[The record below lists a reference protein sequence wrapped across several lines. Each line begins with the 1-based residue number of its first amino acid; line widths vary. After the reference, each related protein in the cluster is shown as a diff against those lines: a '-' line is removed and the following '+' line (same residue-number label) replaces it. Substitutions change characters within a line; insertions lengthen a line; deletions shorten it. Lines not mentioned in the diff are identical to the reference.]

1 MWGVHSAYLR
11 PFDPG
16 QTPYFTRAE
25 SNANEKNPFFS
36 LISIRFSS
44 CEVRRL
50 TPALRPD
57 YMSRAGP
64 LAGMAS
70 VCRDLGTFVKRNKNQ
85 LRDYMTTGPARFS
98 AHRSSPA
105 HVIRLLVRCSALFT
119 INSRSSFHSLRM
131 KCLGLWPF
139 FWPCKYPL

>member
-1 MWGVHSAYLR
+1 MYLLLKTTDIFVCEACILHIYGPLAQVKRRSSHEPNRMQIRKTLCSPSLAFDSAHVL
-11 PFDPG
+11 
-16 QTPYFTRAE
+16 
-25 SNANEKNPFFS
+25 
-36 LISIRFSS
+36 
-44 CEVRRL
+44 RRL

-64 LAGMAS
+64 LAGMMS

-105 HVIRLLVRCSALFT
+105 HVIRPLVRCSALFT

-131 KCLGLWPF
+131 KCLGL
-139 FWPCKYPL
+139 